1 MSRWIDI
8 GYKWNTETTY
18 RVREFLKG
26 ERFPIQMPFDD
37 MFFQS
42 EYHLPHKAWK
52 WGLKVRKQD
61 LSRVLALLEKEG
73 LIPAAES
80 RDIDQWEAA
89 AMSG

>member
-1 MSRWIDI
+1 MSGWTDI

-37 MFFQS
+37 IFFQS

-52 WGLKVRKQD
+52 WGLKVRKKD

-80 RDIDQWEAA
+80 RDIDQ
-89 AMSG
+89 

>member
-1 MSRWIDI
+1 M
-8 GYKWNTETTY
+8 
-18 RVREFLKG
+18 
-26 ERFPIQMPFDD
+26 
-37 MFFQS
+37 
-42 EYHLPHKAWK
+42 
-52 WGLKVRKQD
+52 KVRKKD